1 MQTIIIYGKTGQ
13 LSQCLAVNS
22 LKYGFR
28 PIVIGR
34 PNTPVDDFEAIS
46 KRIEEYRPNIFINA
60 SAYNNVDGAETDY
73 ETAYEVN
80 AIGPM
85 LMARAARNAKIPFIH
100 VSTDYV
106 FSGEKNTPYTE
117 TDETNPINKYGL
129 SKLLG
134 EKKVQEENDDHVIIR
149 TSWVFSP
156 YANNFVKTIL
166 KKAKENSEPM
176 YLVEDQYNIPTS
188 ANDLARSILS
198 IAKKLINEPNNH
210 EIRGI
215 FNVTSNEVT
224 SRLEYAKYVLEKAEE
239 YGMPSCEIIPVES
252 NFFSS
257 KVKRPNFSALDNTK
271 VKRIYGIDI
280 PCWKNGIDETL
291 HILKNTNFN
300 D

>member
-1 MQTIIIYGKTGQ
+1 MIYGKTGQ
-13 LSQCLAVNS
+13 LSRCLLVNA

-34 PNTPVDDFEAIS
+34 PETPIDDYEAIS
-46 KRIEEYRPNIFINA
+46 KRINEYRPDIFINA
-60 SAYNNVDGAETDY
+60 SAYNDVEGAETEYDI
-73 ETAYEVN
+73 AYKIN
-80 AIGPM
+80 ANGPM
-85 LMARAARNAKIPFIH
+85 LMARAAKNANIPIIH

-106 FSGEKNTPYTE
+106 FSGEKNTPYSE
-117 TDETNPINKYGL
+117 TDETNPINKYGI

-134 EKKVQEENDDHVIIR
+134 EKKVLEENDDHVIIR

-176 YLVEDQYNIPTS
+176 YMVDDQYNIPTS

-198 IAKKLINEPNNH
+198 VAKKLINEPNNH

-239 YGMPSCEIIPVES
+239 YRMPFCEIIPVNSSFFKS
-252 NFFSS
+252 N
-257 KVKRPNFSALDNTK
+257 VKRPKFSALDNTK
-271 VKRIYGIDI
+271 VKRIYCIDI